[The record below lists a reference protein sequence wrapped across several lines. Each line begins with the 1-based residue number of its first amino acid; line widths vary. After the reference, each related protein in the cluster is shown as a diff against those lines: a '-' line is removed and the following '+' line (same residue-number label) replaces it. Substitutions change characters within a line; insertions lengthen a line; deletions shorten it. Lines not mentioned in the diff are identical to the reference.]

1 MSTITTTARIV
12 SIAYPD
18 GGAVRLP
25 AQVPGISVSTV
36 EAMTNALNYYSASD
50 IRDYVQESIFESM
63 DVNATPAQVA
73 YHVVA
78 WMAGAG
84 DWSE

>member
-1 MSTITTTARIV
+1 MSTITTTAKTV
-12 SIAYPD
+12 SIAYPA
-18 GGAVRLP
+18 GGSVRFP
-25 AQVPGISVSTV
+25 VQVPGISVSTV
-36 EAMTNALNYYSASD
+36 DAIANCLKYYTASD
-50 IRDYVQESIFESM
+50 IRDYVRESIEESV
-63 DVNATPAQVA
+63 DVNATPAQVN

>member
-1 MSTITTTARIV
+1 MSTITTTRNTV
-12 SIAYPD
+12 SIAYPT
-18 GGAVRLP
+18 GGAVRFP
-25 AQVPGISVSTV
+25 AQVPGIAVSTV
-36 EAMTNALNYYSASD
+36 DAIANCLKYYSASD
-50 IRDYVQESIFESM
+50 IRDHVKECIEESV
-63 DVNATPAQVA
+63 DVNATPEQVN

>member
-1 MSTITTTARIV
+1 MSTITTTAKTV
-12 SIAYPD
+12 SIAYPT
-18 GGAVRLP
+18 GGAVRFP
-25 AQVPGISVSTV
+25 AQVPGIAVSTV
-36 EAMTNALNYYSASD
+36 DAIANCLKYFTASD
-50 IRDYVQESIFESM
+50 IRDYVRESIEESV
-63 DVNATPAQVA
+63 DVNATPAQVN